1 MAAPDAFWSELNSC
15 IRELRYTGP
24 LSQFRQCGK
33 TSHCININIAN
44 LAAASRKENLIFRD
58 YRFKLFTN
66 RNLRLMR
73 GLGILRENQHWNN
86 YRRMMLRLLLNPNP
100 DNIRL
105 IQERW
110 SLMGSTPFNLSVH
123 IRCGGLLAD
132 YQEHIAMIS
141 EQQLPSVA
149 HFIARLIRNQH
160 IPEEITPSIYL
171 STDSTKAE
179 QYIRSSLQS
188 YHVYSFNNTRGHTTS
203 GSFSSLHSTL
213 VDLFMLCKSERFLG
227 TRKSSFSQIA
237 AELCKFVSVSYLPG
251 SRKYVSLPGES

>member
-1 MAAPDAFWSELNSC
+1 
-15 IRELRYTGP
+15 
-24 LSQFRQCGK
+24 
-33 TSHCININIAN
+33 
-44 LAAASRKENLIFRD
+44 
-58 YRFKLFTN
+58 
-66 RNLRLMR
+66 
-73 GLGILRENQHWNN
+73 
-86 YRRMMLRLLLNPNP
+86 
-100 DNIRL
+100 
-105 IQERW
+105 
-110 SLMGSTPFNLSVH
+110 MGSTPFNLSVH

-237 AELCKFVSVSYLPG
+237 AELCKFVSFSYLPG
-251 SRKYVSLPGES
+251 SRKYVSLPGER